1 MSDMK
6 PINRVL
12 LLAKISED
20 TEKNISTILSDGEGT
35 YGVDEAKIREI
46 DKALGAKSFDE
57 FLEKFAPRITTVVN
71 SIGEASWKSID
82 VDQKMGNLLNLDYPL
97 LKMLCDMMEKR
108 GNSGMSTEEFD
119 YQSIFNMLR
128 PKQIMEDAKQ
138 IRGEFSYKTKKYL
151 ELDDKNPEKKIR
163 AKDIITLRQK
173 IAQQYKENPMN
184 LLALAIHDCEAKL
197 EGLPEKSGDK
207 DNVETPKIGYYNF
220 DDKGEVRFIEYQNGT
235 SVNTGN
241 TDKQAD
247 VKMIEWVEKDYDTV
261 ISADNK
267 NEFTKALVRNS
278 FAPSTTKGDIDVE
291 KVKENLVK
299 YKKVY
304 ETQVDG
310 FYKSLKPLIQTL
322 LGVKAFFDQN
332 PVKNETL
339 LIVANQT
346 PEQLDKNKD
355 RLKKYLESC
364 NGSYNENNI
373 WTAIIPGISEGGAV
387 EEDDDIDIDMG
398 IDIENVEESNVS
410 GNIGSVK
417 SLMEV
422 MASNKI
428 QTFINFES
436 NENTSFLELQKNG
449 IESFKNQINNSKF
462 KASDYMIPCYPN
474 FTILNPKDSVAE
486 GDISVGGVYVDA
498 AFVAAGLINAQ
509 FNPKS
514 LKKFGFKNIDNQI
527 PGVSINLEG
536 EGNAFKVL
544 TSMGKESNIGIIKS
558 IRDEINEYNTGF
570 IFFGE
575 SMKYEGKDISNMYV
589 YKARNLN
596 KQPIYKRF
604 TADFIGRYINYE
616 TQGDLK
622 RIQDYVKRTINEDWK
637 DNSNKDNS
645 LLKNI
650 PNEVEIKEHKL
661 VITFKDDINP
671 TEIEVEIK

>member
-46 DKALGAKSFDE
+46 DKTLGIKNFDE

-71 SIGEASWKSID
+71 SMGEASWKSID
-82 VDQKMGNLLNLDYPL
+82 VNQKMGNLLNLDYAL
-97 LKMLCDMMEKR
+97 LKMLCNMMEKR

-119 YQSIFNMLR
+119 YQSIFNMLK

-151 ELDDKNPEKKIR
+151 ELDDKNPEKKTR

-197 EGLPEKSGDK
+197 EGLPEKSGAK
-207 DNVETPKIGYYNF
+207 DNVEIPKIGYYNF
-220 DDKGEVRFIEYQNGT
+220 DDKGEIKFIEYQNGT
-235 SVNTGN
+235 SINTVNTDN
-241 TDKQAD
+241 QAD

-267 NEFTKALVRNS
+267 NEFTKALVRNT
-278 FAPSTTKGDIDVE
+278 FAPSATKGDVDVE

-373 WTAIIPGISEGGAV
+373 WTAIIPGISEGGVV
-387 EEDDDIDIDMG
+387 E
-398 IDIENVEESNVS
+398 
-410 GNIGSVK
+410 
-417 SLMEV
+417 
-422 MASNKI
+422 
-428 QTFINFES
+428 
-436 NENTSFLELQKNG
+436 
-449 IESFKNQINNSKF
+449 
-462 KASDYMIPCYPN
+462 
-474 FTILNPKDSVAE
+474 
-486 GDISVGGVYVDA
+486 
-498 AFVAAGLINAQ
+498 
-509 FNPKS
+509 
-514 LKKFGFKNIDNQI
+514 
-527 PGVSINLEG
+527 
-536 EGNAFKVL
+536 
-544 TSMGKESNIGIIKS
+544 
-558 IRDEINEYNTGF
+558 
-570 IFFGE
+570 
-575 SMKYEGKDISNMYV
+575 
-589 YKARNLN
+589 
-596 KQPIYKRF
+596 
-604 TADFIGRYINYE
+604 
-616 TQGDLK
+616 
-622 RIQDYVKRTINEDWK
+622 
-637 DNSNKDNS
+637 
-645 LLKNI
+645 
-650 PNEVEIKEHKL
+650 
-661 VITFKDDINP
+661 
-671 TEIEVEIK
+671 